1 MRRNLSVES
10 SLHLQSNIK
19 CRLHHRSFL
28 RSFPKLLELHIVM
41 MCLQAPIEG
50 PPRPSIHVLSY
61 STKLLVLSVCKV
73 LMISVPA
80 KLWEQILYDHWFWNL
95 AFSVCLKL
103 RTSLITSEKTRKVFS
118 NAVLPKKGNRGT
130 KSTFC
135 NSA

>member
-1 MRRNLSVES
+1 MRCNLSVES

-103 RTSLITSEKTRKVFS
+103 RTSLITSKKTRKVFS
-118 NAVLPKKGNRGT
+118 NALLPKKGNRGT

>member
-1 MRRNLSVES
+1 MRCNLSVES
-10 SLHLQSNIK
+10 SLHLQRNIK

-103 RTSLITSEKTRKVFS
+103 RTSLITSKKTRKFFS
-118 NAVLPKKGNRGT
+118 NAMLPKKGNRGT
-130 KSTFC
+130 KFTFC

>member
-1 MRRNLSVES
+1 MRCNLSVES
-10 SLHLQSNIK
+10 SLHLQRNIK

-41 MCLQAPIEG
+41 MCLHAPIEG

-61 STKLLVLSVCKV
+61 SAKLVLSVCKV
-73 LMISVPA
+73 LMISVPG

-103 RTSLITSEKTRKVFS
+103 RTSLITSEKTRKIFS